1 MSSIAEIRHHI
12 KVVRDINKITRA
24 MYLISSAKMKRAMRM
39 HDQNLI
45 YFTRVRSDIRFI
57 MDNVE
62 QDIRNPYYREHGNK
76 AGYVVIAGDK
86 GLCGGYNSDV
96 LKLARRTI
104 LDSAHEQRCLFTIG
118 HMASEFFL
126 RLGMNPD
133 VNFLHVIQDPSLQNA
148 RQITST
154 LCKLFRDKELDEVYI
169 IYTVLE
175 KVGVLKPTVLRL
187 LPVLKEDFS
196 GAPILHAPTSPLKFL
211 PSPAEV
217 LDAMVPHYLVGLVY
231 SALAQSYASE
241 HSARMAAMDA
251 ATRNADDM
259 LGRLSL
265 EMNHA
270 RQAVIT
276 QEISEI
282 ISGNEW
288 NGHPHHRAGA
298 GHPLSPG

>member
-12 KVVRDINKITRA
+12 KVVKDTSKITKA
-24 MYLISSAKMKRAMRM
+24 MYLISSAKMKKAMRL

-57 MDNVE
+57 MDNIE
-62 QDIRNPYYREHGNK
+62 HNIRNPYYRQHGK
-76 AGYVVIAGDK
+76 KTGYVVIAGDK
-86 GLCGGYNSDV
+86 GLCGGYNSEV

-104 LDSAHEQRCLFTIG
+104 QDGIHEQRCLFTIG
-118 HMASEFFL
+118 HMASEYFL

-133 VNFLHVIQDPSLQNA
+133 VNYLHVIQDPSLQNA
-148 RQITST
+148 RQITFN

-175 KVGVLKPTVLRL
+175 KVGQLKPTVLRL
-187 LPVLKEDFS
+187 LPVLREDFDH
-196 GAPILHAPTSPLKFL
+196 APILHAPTSPLKFH
-211 PSPAEV
+211 PSAPEV

-231 SALAQSYASE
+231 SALVQSYASE
-241 HSARMAAMDA
+241 HSARMSAMDA
-251 ATRNADDM
+251 ATRNADEM

-265 EMNHA
+265 EFNHA
-270 RQAVIT
+270 RQAIIT

-282 ISGNEW
+282 ISGS
-288 NGHPHHRAGA
+288 PDQGA
-298 GHPLSPG
+298 IS

>member
-24 MYLISSAKMKRAMRM
+24 MYLISSAKMKKAMRM

-57 MDNVE
+57 MDNAQE
-62 QDIRNPYYREHGNK
+62 SIRNPFFRQHGKK

-86 GLCGGYNSDV
+86 GLCGGYNSEV
-96 LKLARRTI
+96 LRLARRTMQ
-104 LDSAHEQRCLFTIG
+104 DGNHEQRCLFTIG
-118 HMASEFFL
+118 HMASEYFL
-126 RLGMNPD
+126 RRGMNPD
-133 VNFLHVIQDPSLQNA
+133 VNFLHIIQDPSLANA

-169 IYTVLE
+169 IYTVME
-175 KVGVLKPTVLRL
+175 KVGQLKPTVLRL
-187 LPVLKEDFS
+187 LPVLKEDFDHT
-196 GAPILHAPTSPLKFL
+196 PILHAPTGELTFH
-211 PSPAEV
+211 PSASEV
-217 LDAMVPHYLVGLVY
+217 LDSMVPHYLVGLVY

-241 HSARMAAMDA
+241 HSARMSAMDA
-251 ATRNADDM
+251 ATRNANEM
-259 LGRLSL
+259 LEKLSL

-282 ISGNEW
+282 ISGS
-288 NGHPHHRAGA
+288 PDQGA
-298 GHPLSPG
+298 IS

>member
-12 KVVRDINKITRA
+12 KVVRDTSKITRA
-24 MYLISSAKMKRAMRM
+24 MHLISSAKMKRAMRM
-39 HDQNLI
+39 HDQNQI

-62 QDIRNPYYREHGNK
+62 QTIRNPYYRQHGK
-76 AGYVVIAGDK
+76 KTGYVVIAGDK
-86 GLCGGYNSDV
+86 GLCGGYNSEV

-104 LDSAHEQRCLFTIG
+104 QDGVHEQRYLFTIG
-118 HMASEFFL
+118 HMASEYFL

-148 RQITST
+148 REITST
-154 LCKLFRDKELDEVYI
+154 LCKLFRDKELDEVYM

-175 KVGVLKPTVLRL
+175 KVGQLTPTVLRL
-187 LPVLKEDFS
+187 LPVLREDFD
-196 GAPILHAPTSPLKFL
+196 GAPILHAPTSPLKFH
-211 PSPAEV
+211 PSAAEV

-231 SALAQSYASE
+231 SALVQSYASE
-241 HSARMAAMDA
+241 HSARMSAMDA
-251 ATRNADDM
+251 ATRNADEM

-265 EMNHA
+265 EFNHA
-270 RQAVIT
+270 RQAIIT

-282 ISGNEW
+282 ISGN
-288 NGHPHHRAGA
+288 PDQGA
-298 GHPLSPG
+298 IS